1 MREKLFA
8 VIARRMGYIS
18 NESHDAV
25 VQRCVREAYDR
36 GSADAHEKFTSKLA
50 VPMFAARIREATETL
65 ANWYAP
71 EVLKIAAKVLSTAT
85 FRARGNP
92 YAPTSVSLTVER
104 RTIAVH
110 LNAPVARYY
119 ETEKPIGQA
128 DSGAEEVP
136 SA

>member
-1 MREKLFA
+1 MREKMFA

-18 NESHDAV
+18 LEEHCEVVRRADVDA
-25 VQRCVREAYDR
+25 RNRGLAEARE
-36 GSADAHEKFTSKLA
+36 EFTSKLA
-50 VPMFAARIREATETL
+50 LPLFRARIREATETL